1 VHGALIVVASVAL
14 IVTRV
19 VDFLVVRK
27 MPRSPHQPAWFLL
40 SMFLTSI
47 VVTAA
52 ADLLSPKH

>member
-1 VHGALIVVASVAL
+1 MIVVASVAL